1 MALQLILLQGYFQ
14 STQTNVYSIK
24 TNKIKVDVIM
34 KRIVNVILLVAVTM
48 CIFTGCSSKVV
59 ETAYTN
65 LELEKYI
72 KVNSNYLDFTY
83 EKPND
88 IIITDDEVESA
99 IKLALAEA
107 SEETENPDGLTK
119 DGDKLEISYVAEDED
134 GNVIT
139 QSNGYSITLGKAYL
153 QEELQS
159 ALIGHAL
166 GDTVE
171 VTTKI
176 SDDFAYEESLQGKT
190 VIYKITINKKYDVTE
205 PALNDDFVKEHS
217 TAKSVDEYR
226 ELVKQQLMDSKMEDA
241 LTEIFD
247 EYWSK
252 IVDEAEV
259 IEYPQEML
267 DSEEDYF
274 YGYMNYLGYSEADND
289 YGDAAAEYAKEA
301 VKQKLVLY
309 QIASEQELIPT
320 EDEFRE
326 YATAEIESNGY
337 NEESFKETFIYDSY
351 TYGLEYGWIEDYL
364 NDAVKKVI
372 LKL

>member
-1 MALQLILLQGYFQ
+1 
-14 STQTNVYSIK
+14 
-24 TNKIKVDVIM
+24 M
-34 KRIVNVILLVAVTM
+34 KKIVNVMLLLAITM
-48 CIFTGCSSKVV
+48 CIFTGCGSKTV
-59 ETAYTN
+59 ETAYTKLK
-65 LELEKYI
+65 LENYI
-72 KVNSNYLDFTY
+72 KVNSDYLDFTY
-83 EKPND
+83 EKPD
-88 IIITDDEVESA
+88 SLTVTDDEVESA

-107 SEETENPDGLTK
+107 SEEVENPDGVTK

-134 GNVIT
+134 GNIIT

-153 QEELQS
+153 QEDLQN
-159 ALIGHAL
+159 ALINHSL
-166 GDTVE
+166 GDTVK
-171 VTTKI
+171 VKTKI
-176 SDDFAYEESLQGKT
+176 SDDFSYEESLQGKT
-190 VIYKITINKKYDVTE
+190 VTYKITINKKYDVTE
-205 PALNDDFVKEHS
+205 PVLDNDFVKEHS
-217 TAKSVDEYR
+217 TAKTVDEYR
-226 ELVKQQLMDSKMEDA
+226 ELVKQQLIDAKMEDA

-259 IEYPQEML
+259 LEYPQEML

-289 YGDAAAEYAKEA
+289 YSEAATEYAKEA
-301 VKQKLVLY
+301 VKHKLVLY
-309 QIASEQELIPT
+309 HIASELELIPT
-320 EDEFRE
+320 EDEFRD

-372 LKL
+372 LKQ